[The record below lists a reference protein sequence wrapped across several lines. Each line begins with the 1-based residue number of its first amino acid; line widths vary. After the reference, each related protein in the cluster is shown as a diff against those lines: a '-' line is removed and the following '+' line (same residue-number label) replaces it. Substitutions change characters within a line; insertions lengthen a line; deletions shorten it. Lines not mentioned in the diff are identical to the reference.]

1 MLAHAALALTLV
13 VRIYNASS
21 VAPATLASARES
33 AERVMTSA
41 GIRLTWAECPCDAA
55 VGGAELMVR
64 LTSAPPTSEAG
75 SLGFAYV
82 DTVQKGGTL
91 ATVFVDRVQWLA
103 RAASFSEGELLG
115 RAIAHE
121 IAHLL
126 LGTSDHAFVGLM
138 RGRWTS
144 TEITQNR
151 PIDWFLSRSD
161 TARVREGLTRRLRGA
176 TTPAAVIAAGGHW
189 APSSSVNA
197 Q

>member
-13 VRIYNASS
+13 VRVYNAYG
-21 VAPATLASARES
+21 VAPATLASARGS

-41 GIRLTWAECPCDAA
+41 GIRLTWAECPCDGA
-55 VGGAELMVR
+55 VGAADLVMRV
-64 LTSAPPTSEAG
+64 TSAPRSSEPG

-82 DTVQKGGTL
+82 DTVQKSGTL
-91 ATVFVDRVQWLA
+91 ATVFADRVQGLA
-103 RAASFSEGELLG
+103 HAADVSEGELLG

-126 LGTSDHAFVGLM
+126 LGTSTHTLVGLM

-144 TEITQNR
+144 TELALNR
-151 PIDWFLSRSD
+151 PIDWQLSRSD
-161 TARVREGLTRRLRGA
+161 SARLREGLTRRLRGA
-176 TTPAAVIAAGGHW
+176 TTPAAVIAGGAHW
-189 APSSSVNA
+189 PSSAVSA